1 MLKSEA
7 TKLENQRKMRER
19 HAKEQADYLELKLL
33 WAARASGTRLLKN
46 ERKTK
51 QNEQQSHQQSNM

>member
-33 WAARASGTRLLKN
+33 WAANIFKRTKPTSNKRKEN
-46 ERKTK
+46 KTK
-51 QNEQQSHQQSNM
+51 

>member
-33 WAARASGTRLLKN
+33 WAANIFKRAGSDRTKPTSNKRKEN
-46 ERKTK
+46 KTK
-51 QNEQQSHQQSNM
+51 

>member
-7 TKLENQRKMRER
+7 TKLENQRKMREH

-33 WAARASGTRLLKN
+33 WAARASASELVRTSKRKHFSRKEN
-46 ERKTK
+46 KTK
-51 QNEQQSHQQSNM
+51 